1 MVTDARRTSD
11 SHSYFHS
18 YTSWFRFVERVGKL
32 YVCEGFDVASGSY
45 RIGLGSDSSSPLRK
59 LSSTEVELV
68 ELNAEAP

>member
-1 MVTDARRTSD
+1 M
-11 SHSYFHS
+11 
-18 YTSWFRFVERVGKL
+18 GKL